1 MGPILIIYHYITKM
15 KKSNF
20 LRRKNIVTVDV
31 FFCEAEVITKPSLM
45 ILQRLDQKH
54 KEHNTVEYVGKP
66 KDEDFWKTG
75 DFHDLHVETS
85 FQPPGRRG
93 FGQSEAPLGIWCYNT
108 CFSRDAPAIK
118 CLTWRR
124 SETEVSSEGSSNSCW
139 NVRAI
144 FLPARKKAIICIA
157 IFTGP
162 ESRSTGGRLVL
173 SPLVSPG
180 AHFKCSVWNWC
191 NASNCTNL
199 QPRQIKKGWK
209 KGAKGDYGW

>member
-1 MGPILIIYHYITKM
+1 
-15 KKSNF
+15 
-20 LRRKNIVTVDV
+20 
-31 FFCEAEVITKPSLM
+31 M

-144 FLPARKKAIICIA
+144 FLPARKKGHVHWQFSQVPDPPVADLSCLLSSHPALILSVA
-157 IFTGP
+157 SGTGVMP
-162 ESRSTGGRLVL
+162 VTVPIYNRDR
-173 SPLVSPG
+173 
-180 AHFKCSVWNWC
+180 
-191 NASNCTNL
+191 
-199 QPRQIKKGWK
+199 WK
-209 KGAKGDYGW
+209 KGEKRVRKVTTVGRQNECVKPFSPLSRMIVGPQKKDNIFYTCLLVLIPWDLPGA